1 MTHAGEVVARG
12 LGALGEHDD
21 DGRRN
26 LQLGDLVALD
36 GGQKVF
42 VVELGHDVDGRQRL
56 AGEQTGVQL
65 AVGVVQ
71 RQQADPAV
79 ARPKIP
85 FGVSVDVAEVVD
97 LLDVGDEAGVRH
109 ADALGEACRAGAE
122 VDGGHGVAGLGWGE
136 LGPLPFEGVLVR
148 GEHGSPVGDAI
159 LDGGFIVGELE
170 DASLGDADL

>member
-1 MTHAGEVVARG
+1 MPHAGEVVTHG

-26 LQLGDLVALD
+26 LQLGDFVALD
-36 GGQKVF
+36 GGQEIL

-56 AGEQTGVQL
+56 AGKQTGVEL

-79 ARPKIP
+79 ARHEIP
-85 FGVSVDVAEVVD
+85 FGLSVDVAEVVD
-97 LLDVGDEAGVRH
+97 LLDVGDEAGVRD

-122 VDGGHGVAGLGWGE
+122 VDGGDGVSGLSWGE
-136 LGPLPFEGVLVR
+136 LGPLPFVSVLVR

-159 LDGGFIVGELE
+159 LEGGFLVGELE
-170 DASLGDADL
+170 DAVLGDADF